1 LHYIYAE
8 LRLASTFLQSRKAA
22 VAREITRVN
31 PTILR
36 VHPISEGITT
46 KICSLFMTVESP
58 WLIEGSMRLVSDDYM
73 DPLLEIWVDYSRSP
87 VAIRLAGVLDGT
99 TRSAFLSVM
108 DDVIFEGTNT
118 LVIDAGAV
126 EIGDASGAQALA
138 LVIGGHGTRVG
149 R

>member
-1 LHYIYAE
+1 
-8 LRLASTFLQSRKAA
+8 
-22 VAREITRVN
+22 
-31 PTILR
+31 
-36 VHPISEGITT
+36 
-46 KICSLFMTVESP
+46 
-58 WLIEGSMRLVSDDYM
+58 MRLVSDDYM
-73 DPLLEIWVDYSRSP
+73 DPLLEIWVDYRRSP